1 MKKLMAICAVCLVL
15 VSSAQADLITN
26 GGFETGDLTGWTVFT
41 TVNGTVGAGMP
52 DVVLFDTDDDSVASN
67 SARFNVGRVDYYAGG
82 RRGGGIYQNVNVTQ
96 PGTYQ
101 LQAYAAVLDNRGS
114 SNQDGGLFESRPVED
129 EIGIE
134 WSPGVVCSR
143 PAFIEIAKTVEEVR
157 AETGPLDR
165 LQELLGDDQV
175 GIDVGPIERGDN
187 PGMGGKWVHN
197 LSLVSLANRAFREK
211 YHSRGLALA
220 LVLPIRLCG
229 SFSQT
234 LILL

>member
-82 RRGGGIYQNVNVTQ
+82 SRGGGIYQNVNVTQ

-114 SNQDGGLFESRPVED
+114 SNQDGGLFELLFD
-129 EIGIE
+129 
-134 WSPGVVCSR
+134 GVVVDSHD
-143 PAFIEIAKTVEEVR
+143 FGSVELNVPEHALLSGLVGVAAGVHEVR
-157 AETGPLDR
+157 IRMGRNFISDDLTPWQYIDNVSLVPVPGAV
-165 LQELLGDDQV
+165 LLGMLGLGV
-175 GIDVGPIERGDN
+175 AGWR
-187 PGMGGKWVHN
+187 
-197 LSLVSLANRAFREK
+197 LRK
-211 YHSRGLALA
+211 YA
-220 LVLPIRLCG
+220 
-229 SFSQT
+229 
-234 LILL
+234 